1 MHVAFST
8 LGRAHP
14 LATPTQRSCVC
25 AAAAS
30 PNGSVPPAW
39 PGYVPAPKSPKHVHG
54 SGPKPFSLIG
64 STGSIGT
71 QTLDIVAEF
80 PEHYRVVALSAGSN
94 VALLADQVWGP
105 HPWTG
110 AQAPPARER
119 APRAHALCE
128 ATHVAR
134 RACRVVE
141 QAPGVLAKCL
151 AALRVLTG
159 PVGHRSGASS
169 PAW

>member
-1 MHVAFST
+1 MHVAFAT
-8 LGRAHP
+8 PGRAHH
-14 LATPTQRSCVC
+14 LAAPAQRSCVC

-39 PGYVPAPKSPKHVHG
+39 PGYVPAPKSPKHVYG
-54 SGPKPFSLIG
+54 SGPKPFALIG

-94 VALLADQVWGP
+94 VALLADQVCGRLAVDWSTSLRASLP
-105 HPWTG
+105 QVRTHC
-110 AQAPPARER
+110 AQLRTWR
-119 APRAHALCE
+119 AACVVTRSR
-128 ATHVAR
+128 R
-134 RACRVVE
+134 RA
-141 QAPGVLAKCL
+141 ASHKCFL
-151 AALRVLTG
+151 ALRVLTG
-159 PVGHRSGASS
+159 LLRTRSGASS